1 MVQTMCG
8 RMALAFA
15 GNAGDLRLECV
26 VEKGVGK
33 VGAGG
38 TRQYVR
44 QRAVVGDSTVVQE
57 VEPVAKVLRFAH
69 DMRRDQHGPP
79 GGALAAD
86 GFREEPSA
94 DHVER
99 SGGFVQQ
106 EHAGLMEEGPGDIG
120 ALLLSAGQRAA
131 EAVSEGGDFQL
142 LHQAA
147 RRAHTARSSPSAD
160 VIATARSVCRTP
172 VTPCS
177 MTSIGPATGKAAT
190 GTPHA
195 RASII

>member
-1 MVQTMCG
+1 MIQGTSGRPTSTSRVTRSRKASVISLRKMVQTMCG

-69 DMRRDQHGPP
+69 DVRRDQHGPP

-131 EAVSEGGDFQL
+131 EAVSAVGVPFTEIRWL
-142 LHQAA
+142 LSAVVIVKG
-147 RRAHTARSSPSAD
+147 RADSA
-160 VIATARSVCRTP
+160 
-172 VTPCS
+172 
-177 MTSIGPATGKAAT
+177 
-190 GTPHA
+190 
-195 RASII
+195 